1 MIHRGKYYISFKRG
15 YEESRKDI
23 TISVDKLFDRDTLR
37 LTLSD
42 DEDPTFLCRIQL
54 TRCDYEELKK
64 QQGLLIDYDNFPS
77 QVVRLLQQCTANNMF
92 LILHHVNSGHY
103 NFEIVEHNEF
113 KRLVHLSLRTGPAC
127 DDDIKQHMAETINE
141 LKKSLSTVKCSAAN
155 NESMWSDKCLKFE
168 SRLKELTMI
177 LAKMEEDKLTRE
189 SEYQEAL
196 KLEKDKLAQEKAHLL
211 KTADLSEKNIL
222 ANYQENLTKKEKQID
237 ELRCSCSQL
246 RDKLCHLECQL
257 SEKNQTSNM
266 LEKEV
271 QKSHIEA
278 ATLRAKNATLERDII
293 DRDKQILQLNTRCA
307 SVDKILNE
315 NSNTIKELNEQIHA
329 LKMDKNSLERRLDLS
344 ESLSNKNNEALQST
358 TDQLLK
364 ANQIIS
370 KQNQDLIQMKDKLV
384 CRTAIALE
392 QEKVIERNV
401 QEIQELNSKVSSA
414 REDLDKMKKEFDSL
428 KEKYELSEIA
438 LKDKDETIRNN
449 NLVIQWLHKKMED
462 NGNNMT
468 DRHKT
473 GLVNVASSTPYFLNK
488 NNSELHEST
497 IDESPKALG
506 VPKGLD
512 PKYLQPASDENG
524 KKKEAQG
531 SATSKSK
538 GKENKRFELPRVD
551 YREKKSARGSTY
563 RATPVSAYFP

>member
-1 MIHRGKYYISFKRG
+1 
-15 YEESRKDI
+15 
-23 TISVDKLFDRDTLR
+23 
-37 LTLSD
+37 
-42 DEDPTFLCRIQL
+42 
-54 TRCDYEELKK
+54 
-64 QQGLLIDYDNFPS
+64 
-77 QVVRLLQQCTANNMF
+77 
-92 LILHHVNSGHY
+92 
-103 NFEIVEHNEF
+103 
-113 KRLVHLSLRTGPAC
+113 
-127 DDDIKQHMAETINE
+127 
-141 LKKSLSTVKCSAAN
+141 
-155 NESMWSDKCLKFE
+155 
-168 SRLKELTMI
+168 
-177 LAKMEEDKLTRE
+177 
-189 SEYQEAL
+189 
-196 KLEKDKLAQEKAHLL
+196 
-211 KTADLSEKNIL
+211 
-222 ANYQENLTKKEKQID
+222 
-237 ELRCSCSQL
+237 
-246 RDKLCHLECQL
+246 
-257 SEKNQTSNM
+257 M

-488 NNSELHEST
+488 NNSELHES
-497 IDESPKALG
+497 
-506 VPKGLD
+506 
-512 PKYLQPASDENG
+512 EN
-524 KKKEAQG
+524 
-531 SATSKSK
+531 
-538 GKENKRFELPRVD
+538 NIIL
-551 YREKKSARGSTY
+551 
-563 RATPVSAYFP
+563 